1 MDLVLNAVS
10 PLRTHLRRA
19 SRPRNR
25 GFTLIEVMI
34 ALAILSIALT
44 TVYRL
49 HGQTMELSARAR
61 FYNLAP
67 LLAQGKLAEIER
79 LGLAE
84 ASDNNGDF
92 GLTYPG
98 YTWTVHIEEMPSD
111 LFKEERYHLVR
122 LDIGIAQG
130 TEENYQLRTYR
141 FYVD

>member
-1 MDLVLNAVS
+1 MDLVLKDM
-10 PLRTHLRRA
+10 PPPRTRLIRL
-19 SRPRNR
+19 PRSGNR
-25 GFTLIEVMI
+25 GFTILEVMV

-49 HGQTMELSARAR
+49 HGQTMEMSARAR

-79 LGLAE
+79 QGLTE
-84 ASDNNGDF
+84 AADNSGDF

-98 YTWTVHIEEMPSD
+98 YTWTVHIEEVSSD
-111 LFKEERYHLVR
+111 LLKEAQYHLVR
-122 LDIGIAQG
+122 LDIGIGQG
-130 TEENYQLRTYR
+130 TDETYQLRTYR

>member
-1 MDLVLNAVS
+1 MDLVLKDM
-10 PLRTHLRRA
+10 PPPRTRLIKT
-19 SRPRNR
+19 PRSEDR
-25 GFTLIEVMI
+25 GFTILEVMV

-49 HGQTMELSARAR
+49 HGQTMEMSARAR

-79 LGLAE
+79 QGLTE
-84 ASDNNGDF
+84 AADVNGDF

-98 YTWTVHIEEMPSD
+98 YTWTVHIEEVSSD
-111 LFKEERYHLVR
+111 LLKEAQYHLVR
-122 LDIGIAQG
+122 LDIGIGQG
-130 TEENYQLRTYR
+130 NDENYQLRTYR